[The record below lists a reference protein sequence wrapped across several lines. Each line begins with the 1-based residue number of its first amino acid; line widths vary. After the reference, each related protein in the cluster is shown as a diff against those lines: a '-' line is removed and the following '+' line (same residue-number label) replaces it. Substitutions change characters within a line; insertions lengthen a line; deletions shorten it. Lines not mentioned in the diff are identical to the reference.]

1 MRRSTSDRARS
12 TRVSTVVDY
21 PVTHN
26 GHVVGFLPF
35 RSVAAVPRREWS
47 PLHVRDRVIP
57 AARALTV
64 DTEDDL
70 SDAVAAL
77 LQTQLRRAP
86 VAKGSDGV
94 GPLSISDVYRLLELR
109 KSPPGGRGQE
119 AS

>member
-1 MRRSTSDRARS
+1 MRRSTSDRTRS
-12 TRVSTVVDY
+12 TRISAAGDY
-21 PVTHN
+21 PVTDN

-35 RSVAAVPRREWS
+35 RSVAAVPPREWS
-47 PLHVRDRVIP
+47 ALHVRDRVIP

-77 LQTQLRRAP
+77 LQTLRRAL
-86 VAKGSDGV
+86 VAHGSDGV
-94 GPLSISDVYRLLELR
+94 GQLSISDVYRLLELR
-109 KSPPGGRGQE
+109 KSPAGGRGQE